1 MNIGEWIVTVIVF
14 GGLLLPAGLIKLSLM
29 WSDFRVEQVK
39 TELKKNDI
47 TEEERQLL
55 DLLIEDYDKKR
66 KGLNN

>member
-1 MNIGEWIVTVIVF
+1 MNIGEWIVTGIVF